1 MTKPVLMKPDPA
13 TPIIEVVDLH
23 RTFRGGRGM
32 YAKGADIRAV
42 DGVNFAV
49 TKGSTFGLVG
59 ESGSGKTTVARIIC
73 GLESIDAGT
82 VRVDRFDLA
91 NLARKDRKP
100 FRRMTQLVFQ
110 NPLASLNPYWKIGS
124 LVQEGMKVHNLYPKA
139 ERERRAINLLESCGL
154 PGDVLDRHPHE
165 FSGGQRQRI
174 SIARALAVEPE
185 ILVLDEPVSALD
197 VSIQAQILILLQDLQ
212 KEFGLTY
219 LFIGHNLAVVES
231 FCDHIAVMNKGKIVE
246 TGLTEQVIHHP
257 TDPYTQQLIAATP
270 IPDPARRTRIR

>member
-1 MTKPVLMKPDPA
+1 MT
-13 TPIIEVVDLH
+13 TPIIEVSDLH

-32 YAKGADIRAV
+32 YAKGPEIRAV
-42 DGVNFAV
+42 DGVSFGV
-49 TKGSTFGLVG
+49 ERGSTFGLVG

-73 GLESIDAGT
+73 GLESIDTGS
-82 VRVDRFDLA
+82 VLVDRFDLA
-91 NLARKDRKP
+91 RLGRSDRKP

-110 NPLASLNPYWKIGS
+110 DPLASLNPYWRVGS
-124 LVQEGMKVHNLYPKA
+124 LVQEGMNVHHLHAKSD
-139 ERERRAINLLESCGL
+139 RRRRAVKLLESCGL

-212 KEFGLTY
+212 EEFGLTY

-231 FCDHIAVMNKGKIVE
+231 FCDRIAVMHQGKIVE
-246 TGLTEQVIHHP
+246 TGPTEQVIHHP
-257 TDPYTQQLIAATP
+257 THPYTQRLIAATP
-270 IPDPARRTRIR
+270 IPDPSRRTVPA